1 MSDIYKAR
9 HKRLESLCNV
19 QHDMSIEMCLG
30 FKIPDNIITNIRH
43 STHMFLYECLSEYNG
58 YKYEYANSIESF
70 CDWYEE
76 DIKSLPNITPNG
88 LMMSKRETACSYN
101 AILRSAS
108 KLVQYLGLNNTCKKI
123 HFPVNIRIR
132 WGNPSEEQL
141 TRPYSSTKWHSDI
154 WAGESAEN
162 VMLHTPIFGDFISNG
177 IGITKN
183 PDNFYPDFVRDLND
197 FNDGSHLVNKSDE
210 YNLNMEIGHSYLLDS
225 FLLHQTRHGY
235 PKLRGILSFPL
246 VPKESLDSDI
256 YHNPLRDENYLSSD
270 IWSGMGE
277 DIFVITD
284 KHLEPYNNE
293 DVTKKSYADKY
304 HYLYRRSN
312 E

>member
-19 QHDMSIEMCLG
+19 RHDMSIEMCLG
-30 FKIPDNIITNIRH
+30 FKIPDNIMTNIRH

-58 YKYEYANSIESF
+58 YKYEYSNSIESF

-101 AILRSAS
+101 GILRSAS

-162 VMLHTPIFGDFISNG
+162 VMLHTPIFGDFVSNG

-210 YNLNMEIGHSYLLDS
+210 YNLNMEIGHSYILDS
-225 FLLHQTRHGY
+225 FLLHKTRYGY

-246 VPKESLDSDI
+246 VPKEKLDSDI
-256 YHNPLRDENYLSSD
+256 YHNVLRDENYLPSD

-304 HYLYRRSN
+304 RYLK
-312 E
+312 